1 MYELKSNQ
9 LKIQVSDFGAELIS
23 VKDNSCEFE
32 FMWNANP
39 QVWNRH
45 APVLFPIVGKLNNN
59 EVKIDGNTFQMG
71 QHGFARDMVFE
82 PIEVY
87 SDIVQ
92 FMLESNIQTLEK
104 YPFEF
109 KFFIVYELFEKT
121 LTIRYRVLNIGQKNM
136 YFSVG
141 AHPGFSLPIHD
152 LSKYSIMFEK
162 EENLNRYLLSNGLF
176 TGEIENIGSNQ
187 NVINLNSTLFEKDA
201 IVLKNL
207 NSKWLKL
214 VQNDSNFSIKME
226 MADFPYFGIW
236 TKVGQQAF
244 ICLEPWQGLADGTN
258 FADEIENK
266 EGIICLGP
274 GSEHISTYSIEFNF
288 G

>member
-23 VKDNSCEFE
+23 VKDISSEFE

-244 ICLEPWQGLADGTN
+244 ICLEPWHGLADGIN
-258 FADEIENK
+258 YSDEIENK

-274 GSEHISTYSIEFNF
+274 GSEHISTYSTEFNF

>member
-1 MYELKSNQ
+1 M
-9 LKIQVSDFGAELIS
+9 KIQVSENGAELIS
-23 VKDNSCEFE
+23 VKDISSEFE

-59 EVKIDGNTFQMG
+59 EVKIDGNNFQMG

-87 SDIVQ
+87 SDLVQ
-92 FMLESNIQTLEK
+92 FMLESNEQTLEK
-104 YPFEF
+104 FPFEF
-109 KFFIVYELFEKT
+109 KFFIGYELVERT
-121 LTIRYRVLNIGQKNM
+121 LKITYRVLNMGQKNM

-141 AHPGFSLPIHD
+141 AHPGFSLPIQD
-152 LSKYSIMFEK
+152 LSKYSIKFEK
-162 EENLNRYLLSNGLF
+162 EENLTRHLLNNGLF
-176 TGEIENIGSNQ
+176 NGEIENIGSNQ
-187 NVINLNSTLFEKDA
+187 NVLNLNSTLFEKDA

-207 NSKWLKL
+207 ESKWLKL
-214 VQNDSNFSIKME
+214 VQNDSDFSIKME
-226 MADFPYFGIW
+226 MDDFPYFGIW
-236 TKVGQQAF
+236 TKAGQQAF
-244 ICLEPWQGLADGTN
+244 ICLEPWQGLADKIN
-258 FADEIENK
+258 FSEEIENK

-274 GSEHISTYSIEFNF
+274 GSEHISSYTVEFNF